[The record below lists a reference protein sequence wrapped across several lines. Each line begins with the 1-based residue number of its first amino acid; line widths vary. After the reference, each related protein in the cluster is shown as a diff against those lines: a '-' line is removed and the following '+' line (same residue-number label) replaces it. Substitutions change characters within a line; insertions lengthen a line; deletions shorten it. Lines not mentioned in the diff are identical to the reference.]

1 MNQAESVVVLAGSVC
16 LCVLVNLE
24 SARKKGD
31 REEGGTVLLISL
43 RAVNLMTPS
52 DMRKTV
58 PNILNTLKKFG
69 IGKYQ

>member
-1 MNQAESVVVLAGSVC
+1 M
-16 LCVLVNLE
+16 LVNLE